1 MTSWS
6 DASPRARSRQVGMVE
21 TSLSLDP
28 LLHHDLM
35 SPPDYQLVLLEVWRA
50 TAAQLDGYR
59 AVGLERLLTEDVLR
73 FATIQQLVAAGV
85 PAAHLEPEWRRPGVS
100 DAVDLVIV
108 GQQLSAIEFKFP
120 REPRETNAAWTQQ
133 LGETLK
139 DFYRLAHMPAEV
151 QGRWCVQLLS
161 TRLRRYLDRTAERH
175 GLQLGLAPGQ
185 STTLDPMSV
194 RSLPMTATRS
204 LIRWIDTDASV
215 NAICV
220 AAHAIGD
227 NLILVVHDVEPVMST
242 GAIPA
247 QRDGHL

>member
-1 MTSWS
+1 MTFTNQ
-6 DASPRARSRQVGMVE
+6 A
-21 TSLSLDP
+21 
-28 LLHHDLM
+28 
-35 SPPDYQLVLLEVWRA
+35 VLLEVWRA

-73 FATIQQLVAAGV
+73 FATIQQLVEAGV
-85 PAAHLEPEWRRPGVS
+85 PAAQLEPEWRRPGVS
-100 DAVDLVIV
+100 DAVDLVIT
-108 GQQLSAIEFKFP
+108 GPQFSAIEFKFP
-120 REPRETNAAWTQQ
+120 REPPRETNAAWTQH

-161 TRLRRYLDRTAERH
+161 TRLRRYLDRTAERY
-175 GLQLGLAPGQ
+175 GLSLGLAPGK

-204 LIRWIDTDASV
+204 LIRWIDTDANVSAV
-215 NAICV
+215 CV

-227 NLILVVHDVEPVMST
+227 NLILVVHDVQPAMAT
-242 GAIPA
+242 GAIRA
-247 QRDGHL
+247 QRNG